1 LRRTLHVMNVY
12 RYALKF
18 GQLMKTKNKIKL
30 NKTCSFIKVINKA
43 VCAQANL
50 IATFYSILFLF
61 IILFHFL
68 HKYIILI
75 DITNIYC
82 IFVSIDIF
90 LLAVYMSMK
99 RTTMQP
105 GQLPK
110 TIFNVLHIITPVENV
125 KY

>member
-1 LRRTLHVMNVY
+1 MMNVY

-30 NKTCSFIKVINKA
+30 NKTCSFIKAINKA

-99 RTTMQP
+99 QP